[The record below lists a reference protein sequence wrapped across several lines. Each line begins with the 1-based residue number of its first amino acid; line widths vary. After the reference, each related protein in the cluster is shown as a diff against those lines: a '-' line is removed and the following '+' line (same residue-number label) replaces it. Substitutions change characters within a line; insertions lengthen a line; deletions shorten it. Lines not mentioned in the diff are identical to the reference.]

1 MQRFVNLCEYLHT
14 FGSGCN
20 VSFARDSVYW
30 SGRTGDEAT
39 VVGQY
44 KYPRCTP
51 RGEVVLRVTRFSKG
65 RGATVFSRRGITSR
79 RGSRGARTCR
89 LERHLHRYIVPCRL
103 FSGEDAEKSSTAT
116 DQGGDHRVRNSEC
129 FSACRTHR
137 RLPHLVLLQLQAQRA
152 IAYGHIGYKPS
163 RSLCLLRRMHECQ
176 STW

>member
-30 SGRTGDEAT
+30 SGRTGDGAT

-44 KYPRCTP
+44 KYPRRIP
-51 RGEVVLRVTRFSKG
+51 RGEVVLRVIRFSKG

-103 FSGEDAEKSSTAT
+103 FSGEDAEKSSTTT

-129 FSACRTHR
+129 FSCMPDPPQTPSPGPASASGAACNSLWSHR
-137 RLPHLVLLQLQAQRA
+137 LQAISVA
-152 IAYGHIGYKPS
+152 VSSPPNA
-163 RSLCLLRRMHECQ
+163 
-176 STW
+176 